1 MYQGSKNAGGQAMPH
16 SYNSVTYTSAQQR
29 TDTPGRRV
37 IQTTVGGYSSFG
49 NTSGEIYSSGQS
61 STPRQQIIST
71 CSGHYVP
78 ASNTQVDY
86 SRAVKYLSQQGGA
99 FTSITAGTAYQVQP
113 SLNQPSLNQPTL
125 NQPISNQLTINQPS
139 LNQPT
144 LNQPISNQLT
154 INQPS
159 LNQPSLNQP
168 SLNQPS
174 LNQPSLNQPSLN
186 QPISSQPVSNRTQ
199 DTYRYTSTL
208 KTLQTPGMP
217 ISALSQHSS
226 TNGGSGRVIH
236 MPEHATLNSPAPTSS
251 KIIQASQNSENMDQ
265 VFKNMSMA
273 NEQIRTLV
281 QESDK
286 LIGAAKQFK
295 KGLDQR
301 TAEYLVLKEEIDQ
314 LKTEMRTIKEQRSNH
329 QIQSALKQKQNTDT
343 SQAFTVQERDQLL
356 EIIELQRIEIEKLTA
371 KKKKKRAVG
380 DELVEDLQ
388 SNPAQKSMGDLHST
402 LQTSNADDLVNMV
415 KPKPSKKSAER
426 TPSRQQVVV
435 ITNSMELQ
443 PSMTIKPKRKST
455 ENTSTRK
462 YR

>member
-1 MYQGSKNAGGQAMPH
+1 MYQGSNNAGGQAMPQ
-16 SYNSVTYTSAQQR
+16 SYSSVTYTSAQQR
-29 TDTPGRRV
+29 TDTPSRRV
-37 IQTTVGGYSSFG
+37 IQTAAGGYSSFG
-49 NTSGEIYSSGQS
+49 NTSGQIYSSVQS

-71 CSGHYVP
+71 SSGQYVP

-86 SRAVKYLSQQGGA
+86 SRAVKYVSQQGGA

-113 SLNQPSLNQPTL
+113 SLNQPTL
-125 NQPISNQLTINQPS
+125 NQPISNQLTS
-139 LNQPT
+139 
-144 LNQPISNQLT
+144 S
-154 INQPS
+154 
-159 LNQPSLNQP
+159 
-168 SLNQPS
+168 
-174 LNQPSLNQPSLN
+174 QPSLN
-186 QPISSQPVSNRTQ
+186 QPISSQPLSNRTQ

-208 KTLQTPGMP
+208 QTPGMA
-217 ISALSQHSS
+217 ITALSEHNS
-226 TNGGSGRVIH
+226 TNGGSGRIIH
-236 MPEHATLNSPAPTSS
+236 MPQHANLTSPAPTSP

-301 TAEYLVLKEEIDQ
+301 TAEYLELKEEIDQ
-314 LKTEMRTIKEQRSNH
+314 LKTEMRTIKDQGSNN
-329 QIQSALKQKQNTDT
+329 QLQSALNQRQNTDI
-343 SQAFTVQERDQLL
+343 SQAFTVEDRDQLL

-380 DELVEDLQ
+380 DDLVEDLQ
-388 SNPAQKSMGDLHST
+388 SNPALKSMGDLHST
-402 LQTSNADDLVNMV
+402 MQTSNADDLVNMV
-415 KPKPSKKSAER
+415 KSKRAKKSAEG
-426 TPSRQQVVV
+426 TPSRQQAV
-435 ITNSMELQ
+435 IINNSMELQ
-443 PSMTIKPKRKST
+443 PSMMIKPKRKST